1 MNEFKQIV
9 TYVAYGIEG
18 FGVLVIV
25 IGCSIATARLVSQYR
40 SNAVTEVY
48 HEYRKFIGRSILL
61 GLEFLIAGDV
71 IRTVI
76 VSHTMT
82 DVAALALIVLVRAFL
97 SFSLTLEIEGKLP
110 WIREPKQATGESNE
124 PQPPARTQGDQSR

>member
-1 MNEFKQIV
+1 MNEFKEIV

-18 FGVLVIV
+18 VGVLVIV
-25 IGCSIATARLVSQYR
+25 IGCLAGTARLLHQL
-40 SNAVTEVY
+40 NARTMSGVY
-48 HEYRKFIGRSILL
+48 HEYRQIIGRSIIL

-82 DVAALALIVLVRAFL
+82 DVAALALIVLIRAFL
-97 SFSLTLEIEGKLP
+97 SFTLTLEIEGKLP
-110 WIREPKQATGESNE
+110 WAARGERDATK
-124 PQPPARTQGDQSR
+124 